1 MKRYSTLRRVMLPAV
16 ALTALLSA
24 CTFEQE
30 DYFDESAALR
40 IQHVNEDIKATLS
53 SASAEHGWLIQYYVA
68 GTDDYSFEGFNLFG
82 KFYETG
88 KVTLSG
94 NHRFLRNG
102 KAGNFTE
109 YTSYYQMLAEEGP
122 VLCFNTWNDI
132 LSVFVDP
139 VDPSAAPASL
149 VDDGEGM
156 NGDDRLVIISYNS
169 DEILLRGERHSAPV
183 RMVRLDKS
191 PEEYLQLTEAAK
203 AIFANGKIDEYRLT
217 NGTNTR
223 FISGLSKG
231 YFDYVDRLD
240 DPLDKVSQS
249 CVFATGG
256 FRLKNPIALGND
268 TVQEFTLDMDNERL
282 VSGNVEMFPCWERFV
297 KKQVATS
304 GTISITADGACDAFA
319 TLFNKLASDITAQ
332 FSTQSFSHLSFGR
345 SGETGSNQRSG
356 LTFYSNTSR
365 RTYITGFGGTI
376 SYDDATNELSI
387 NVDPNDPSSNFNGY
401 SNKGIGSSFTDIV
414 SALNGT
420 YSVTVNSTFGPKT
433 AKCVKKN
440 DSSFYFQINFK

>member
-1 MKRYSTLRRVMLPAV
+1 MKHQNIYQAILPV
-16 ALTALLSA
+16 AALAFVFSA

-30 DYFDESAALR
+30 DFFDESASLR
-40 IQHVNEDIKATLS
+40 IQHTNEKVKNILCQGS
-53 SASAEHGWLIQYYVA
+53 EQNGWLIQYFVA
-68 GTDDYSFEGFNLFG
+68 GTDDYDFEGFNLFG
-82 KFYETG
+82 RFYDNG

-94 NHRFLRNG
+94 NHRYLRNG
-102 KAGNFTE
+102 NAGKFTE
-109 YTSYYQMLAEEGP
+109 YTSFYEMLAEEGP
-122 VLCFNTWNDI
+122 VLCFDTWNDV
-132 LSVFVDP
+132 LTVFVDP
-139 VDPSAAPASL
+139 VNPAAAPGSL
-149 VDDGEGM
+149 VNDGEGM
-156 NGDDRLVIISYNS
+156 HGDDRLVLYSFNEN
-169 DEILLRGERHSAPV
+169 EINFRGERYTAPV
-183 RMVRLDKS
+183 RFVRLDCS
-191 PEEYLQLTEAAK
+191 PEEYLVLTTVAK
-203 AIFANGKIDEYRLT
+203 MIFAGGKVDEYRLT
-217 NGTNTR
+217 NGSATR
-223 FISGLSKG
+223 FVSGLSKG

-240 DPLDKVSQS
+240 DPLDKSVKS
-249 CVFATGG
+249 CVFTPNG
-256 FRLKNPIALGND
+256 FRTRDPFVLGND

-332 FSTQSFSHLSFGR
+332 FSTQTFSHLSFGR

-376 SYDDATNELSI
+376 SYDDAANELSI